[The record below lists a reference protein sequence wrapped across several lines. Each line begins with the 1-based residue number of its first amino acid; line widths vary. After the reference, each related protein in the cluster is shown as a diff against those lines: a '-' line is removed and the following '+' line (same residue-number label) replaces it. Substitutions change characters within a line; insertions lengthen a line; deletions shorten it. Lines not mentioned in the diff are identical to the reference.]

1 MIVSFIRTV
10 FFYIILIVFL
20 RIMGKRQLGEL
31 QTSEFVVTLLLANLA
46 AIPMQAS
53 SIPLIS
59 GLIPIATLL
68 VLEMIISYITLKSR
82 KLRMI
87 ISGRPIVVIEN
98 GKIKQNVLKEL
109 RISTDDLCQ
118 GLRLAGAG
126 DISDINCA
134 CIEPNGQLSVFKGDD
149 KGMFYTVIS
158 DGKADFSA
166 MEAVGISMDRLK
178 SMIEKN
184 GFSDIS
190 EVFLMCISQ
199 GGDLFLEGKKN
210 G

>member
-166 MEAVGISMDRLK
+166 MEAVGISMERLK

-210 G
+210 D

>member
-68 VLEMIISYITLKSR
+68 ILEMIISYITLKSR

-98 GKIKQNVLKEL
+98 GSIKQDVLKEL

-118 GLRLAGAG
+118 GLRLSGAG

-158 DGKADFSA
+158 DGKADYSA
-166 MEAVGISMDRLK
+166 MKAVGITMNKLK
-178 SMIEKN
+178 SMVEKN
-184 GFSDIS
+184 GYSDIS

>member
-149 KGMFYTVIS
+149 NGFFYTVIS

-166 MEAVGISMDRLK
+166 MEAVGISMERLK

-210 G
+210 D

>member
-210 G
+210 D

>member
-166 MEAVGISMDRLK
+166 MEAVGISMERLK

>member
-1 MIVSFIRTV
+1 MIVSLIRTV

-166 MEAVGISMDRLK
+166 MEAVWISMERLK

-210 G
+210 D

>member
-68 VLEMIISYITLKSR
+68 VLEMII
-82 KLRMI
+82 
-87 ISGRPIVVIEN
+87 
-98 GKIKQNVLKEL
+98 
-109 RISTDDLCQ
+109 
-118 GLRLAGAG
+118 
-126 DISDINCA
+126 
-134 CIEPNGQLSVFKGDD
+134 
-149 KGMFYTVIS
+149 
-158 DGKADFSA
+158 
-166 MEAVGISMDRLK
+166 
-178 SMIEKN
+178 
-184 GFSDIS
+184 
-190 EVFLMCISQ
+190 
-199 GGDLFLEGKKN
+199 
-210 G
+210 

>member
-149 KGMFYTVIS
+149 KGLFYTVIS

-210 G
+210 D